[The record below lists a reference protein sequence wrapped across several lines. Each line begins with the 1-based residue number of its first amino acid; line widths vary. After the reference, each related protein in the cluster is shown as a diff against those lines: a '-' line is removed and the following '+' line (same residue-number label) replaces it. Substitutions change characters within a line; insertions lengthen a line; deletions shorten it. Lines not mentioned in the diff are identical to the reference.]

1 MTIRIY
7 PNELRASVVNESR
20 MAKTT
25 EAKKRKEA
33 NDRKL
38 ADVCLN
44 CERSYCNGIC
54 DDIRK
59 VLKEIYN
66 RGENGER

>member
-33 NDRKL
+33 NDKKL
-38 ADVCLN
+38 ANVCLN

-66 RGENGER
+66 RGENYEK